1 MFKMAALN
9 VIKTNEIMVLTMV
22 QIDVTAASGNN
33 VRMSFQR
40 RPFLIAALAV
50 AALFLGPGA
59 AQAQSDDKLEKVE
72 ILLDWK
78 ALPTYAGFYLARR
91 MGAFERRGL
100 EVTFAETQGALSS
113 AAMIG
118 EGKPYWIGSSSGV
131 ATAIGVSKGQ
141 PIKSLAVYYPKTPT
155 VIYTRGEDRIAVPR
169 DLYGKSLGLVAGS
182 ITNEEFRA
190 LIAANKLDRGRI
202 KEIPVE
208 WNAYD
213 LVDKKVDALIDYD
226 EMSPSELIA
235 EGRRITMIRL
245 SDYGVR
251 AYSLNLIIND
261 AAWADPAKR
270 ATALKIVEA
279 VQEGYNSVK
288 ERAGDAA
295 GHFSTL
301 FPRLAPRY
309 VERAIATVSQQLSGP
324 PTGIQTRAGWE
335 ATIKTLES
343 LNLLAKPITV
353 DDVAIFN

>member
-1 MFKMAALN
+1 MNIA
-9 VIKTNEIMVLTMV
+9 
-22 QIDVTAASGNN
+22 TAHRTRNN
-33 VRMSFQR
+33 VPMTFQR
-40 RPFLIAALAV
+40 RLLLIAALAATALLPGPV
-50 AALFLGPGA
+50 AAQV
-59 AQAQSDDKLEKVE
+59 QADEKLEKVE

-78 ALPTYAGFYLARR
+78 ALPTFVGFYLARR

-100 EVTFAETQGALSS
+100 EVTFAETQGAVNS

-118 EGKPYWIGSSSGV
+118 EGKPYWIGSSSGM

-141 PIKSLAVYYPKTPT
+141 RIKSLAVYYPKTPT
-155 VIYTRGEDRIAVPR
+155 VIFSRGEDRIGHPR
-169 DLYGKSLGLVAGS
+169 DLYGKTLGLVPGS

-190 LIAANKLDRGRI
+190 MVAANKLDRTRI
-202 KEIPVE
+202 KEVPVE
-208 WNAYD
+208 WNAYT

-235 EGRRITMIRL
+235 EGRRITMMRL
-245 SDYGVR
+245 SDFGVR
-251 AYSLNLIIND
+251 AYSLNLIVND
-261 AAWADPAKR
+261 AAWADPARR
-270 ATALKIVEA
+270 ATAQKIVEA
-279 VQEGYNSVK
+279 VQEGYNMVK

-295 GHFSTL
+295 GHYSNL

-309 VERAIATVSQQLSGP
+309 VERSIATVSQQLSGP

-335 ATIKTLES
+335 ATIKTLET